1 MRRRTT
7 FCYELHPILAAFYD
21 QWSSLCAP
29 ALPLSFPRISLLSL
43 QTSVMFYRTPSVPA
57 LASDPNNS
65 PRQIIGPML
74 PVFYWDAPSSPPGS
88 VRWLKSDLDDDAVL
102 THLVAEWMR
111 WIVMTAD
118 PLLAEQCRL
127 VFSQLLDQPQRVG
140 LFGVRALSQRAWGQR
155 VGLTREQLARGAAQ
169 LKRLSIVAKKTL
181 PLDNAPALDFF
192 KDRYG

>member
-21 QWSSLCAP
+21 QWSFLCAP